1 MPETPTS
8 GKTIFIA
15 ENDLA
20 HLDLLKKTLANDGY
34 SVRTATDGAGALAG
48 ITGERPGLVLLD
60 LLLPSLDGFQIM
72 DRLREEGIDLPV
84 IIIADTEQRADVDR
98 ALNIYGAR
106 SVVFKPDINK
116 ADVLA
121 KVRAVMAETRAASPR
136 AEYSLPISS
145 LTKNQRTSLLLVEDD
160 KFLREL
166 LVKKL
171 KGDGFTII
179 EAVDG
184 ESALRT
190 LEGGGGDPPQLVLL
204 DLLLPGIHGFE
215 VLKRIKANASTSFLP
230 VVVLSNLGQEEDIN
244 KAKLLGAEDFLVK
257 AKYTPAEIVAR
268 VKEILNKKYI
278 NQ

>member
-190 LEGGGGDPPQLVLL
+190 LEGGGDPPQLVLL

>member
-8 GKTIFIA
+8 GKTILIA

-20 HLDLLKKTLANDGY
+20 HLDLLKKTLMSDGY

-48 ITGERPGLVLLD
+48 ITAERPGLVLLD

-72 DRLREEGIDLPV
+72 DRLREEGINLPV
-84 IIIADTEQRADVDR
+84 IIIADSEQRADVER
-98 ALNIYGAR
+98 ALNTYGAR
-106 SVVFKPDINK
+106 SVVFKPDIDK

-121 KVRAVMAETRAASPR
+121 KVRAVMAETTTASLR
-136 AEYSLPISS
+136 TEYSLPISS

-171 KGDGFTII
+171 KGEGFSIS

-184 ESALRT
+184 ESALRM
-190 LEGGGGDPPQLVLL
+190 LEGGGDPPQLVLL

-215 VLKRIKANASTSFLP
+215 VLKRIKANASTASLP
-230 VVVLSNLGQEEDIN
+230 VVILSNLGQEEDIN

-257 AKYTPAEIVAR
+257 AKYAPAEIVAR